1 MPVGTGI
8 ALLGGRRN
16 VIEQNQIYGNYTVG
30 AAMVEGFLLE
40 ENPQARALEGN
51 SVTGNSFGLGGT
63 DLNGHDL
70 ATDGQRQRQLL
81 RRQHRRRLDASGRRL
96 HDRGLPVLGRQ
107 RVQRRGAAGARPRTS
122 GEAAVPKWIKH
133 PHAPKPGFEPLEI
146 YEP

>member
-1 MPVGTGI
+1 M
-8 ALLGGRRN
+8 
-16 VIEQNQIYGNYTVG
+16 IEQNQIYGNYTVG

-70 ATDGQRQRQLL
+70 ATDGNGTGNCFGGNAGV
-81 RRQHRRRLDASGRRL
+81 AST
-96 HDRGLPVLGRQ
+96 LPADGSTIAACPFSGPNAFS
-107 RVQRRGAAGARPRTS
+107 GAAQLELATYL